1 MFKFKIEG
9 IPDLR
14 QIKIIKYSNFADR
27 RGSLFTFFDKNIET
41 KLKIFTK
48 QKFVHDKFVYRK
60 KNVLTGIHG
69 DHKTW
74 KIVTCL
80 KGSILQVVVNC
91 DKKSKNFGKH
101 VMLNLNEKKYISI
114 LIPPNYGNAFL
125 TTSKESLYYYKLA
138 YRGSYLDYNKQFTY
152 KWNDSRFNINWPIKN
167 PILSKRDKL

>member
-9 IPDLR
+9 IPDLP

-27 RGSLFTFFDKNIET
+27 RGRLFTFFDKNIET

-91 DKKSKNFGKH
+91 DKNSKNF
-101 VMLNLNEKKYISI
+101 
-114 LIPPNYGNAFL
+114 
-125 TTSKESLYYYKLA
+125 
-138 YRGSYLDYNKQFTY
+138 
-152 KWNDSRFNINWPIKN
+152 
-167 PILSKRDKL
+167 